1 MCPYWCFIY
10 LFCVSTH
17 TGFYHCRKL
26 FRGFN
31 KIHTAS
37 KIRWLSEM
45 LTMYCFYF
53 HWSAF
58 CPFLTS
64 QLQLGVDGILL
75 QDSTPQIKLPELQR
89 WKMPSSLVLSHPV
102 PQLVA
107 QKRQGLAYLML
118 KTILA
123 SMSTKQRTTPM
134 FWTECCSG
142 SRNSKVPWSPRETSQ
157 WIQKLIPIISEACG
171 ALGWISTN
179 FRVCEQ

>member
-1 MCPYWCFIY
+1 MSLLVFYC
-10 LFCVSTH
+10 LSTQ
-17 TGFYHCRKL
+17 TGFYHFRKL
-26 FRGFN
+26 FRGSIPRQKFASYPRYWQC
-31 KIHTAS
+31 TA
-37 KIRWLSEM
+37 
-45 LTMYCFYF
+45 YF

-75 QDSTPQIKLPELQR
+75 QDSTPQIKLPELLR

-102 PQLVA
+102 PQLVV

-134 FWTECCSG
+134 FWTKCCSG
-142 SRNSKVPWSPRETSQ
+142 SRNSNKPWCPRETSPR
-157 WIQKLIPIISEACG
+157 IQKLIPIISEACG

>member
-1 MCPYWCFIY
+1 MDV
-10 LFCVSTH
+10 FCVSTQ

-26 FRGFN
+26 FRGLN
-31 KIHTAS
+31 QIHTAS
-37 KIRWLSEM
+37 KIRWLSEI
-45 LTMYCFYF
+45 LRMYCLFSLKCF
-53 HWSAF
+53 L
-58 CPFLTS
+58 PFLTS
-64 QLQLGVDGILL
+64 QLPLGVDGILL
-75 QDSTPQIKLPELQR
+75 QDLTPQIKLPELQR

-142 SRNSKVPWSPRETSQ
+142 SRNSKTPWCLQETSQ

-179 FRVCEQ
+179 CRVCEQ